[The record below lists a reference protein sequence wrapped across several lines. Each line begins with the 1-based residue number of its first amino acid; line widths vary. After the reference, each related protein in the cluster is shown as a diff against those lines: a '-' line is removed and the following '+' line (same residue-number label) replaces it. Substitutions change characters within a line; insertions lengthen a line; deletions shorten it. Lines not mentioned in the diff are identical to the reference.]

1 MTIEEKI
8 EVLSRFDNEIGIG
21 VERWD
26 DIRILNDA
34 GFPLANLMLTGAIEK
49 LSEVGI
55 KIINET
61 FDDLMKNANIDPTDQ
76 DVESILN
83 WLSNILSGYLGCF
96 GSLGRPR
103 GMQII
108 PYIIYFVNRYY
119 EHHFYLPI
127 FGYF

>member
-26 DIRILNDA
+26 NIRIVNDA

-61 FDDLMKNANIDPTDQ
+61 FDDLMKNASIDPADQ

-83 WLSNILSGYLGCF
+83 WLSNI
-96 GSLGRPR
+96 
-103 GMQII
+103 
-108 PYIIYFVNRYY
+108 
-119 EHHFYLPI
+119 
-127 FGYF
+127 